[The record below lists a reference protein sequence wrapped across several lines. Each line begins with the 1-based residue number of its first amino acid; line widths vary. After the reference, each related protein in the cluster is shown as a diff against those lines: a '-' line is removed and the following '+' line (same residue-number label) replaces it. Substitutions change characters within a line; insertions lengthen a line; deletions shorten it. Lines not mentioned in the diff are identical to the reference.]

1 MILRKELMKM
11 KVVLVKDVKSQGKK
25 GDVINVSD
33 GYARNFLLPRGLAKE
48 ASTGALNDLK
58 GQKEAAEFHHNNE
71 VAAAKETA
79 AKIEGVTV
87 SLTAKAGENGKLFG
101 SVTASDV
108 AEALKMQ
115 HHVVI
120 EKKKFSLP
128 DGIKHTG
135 ITEVEVKVYPS
146 ITAKIKVNVT
156 AAG

>member
-1 MILRKELMKM
+1 M
-11 KVVLVKDVKSQGKK
+11 KVVLIKDVKAQGKK
-25 GDVINVSD
+25 GDIVNVSD
-33 GYARNFLLPRGLAKE
+33 GYARNFLLPRGFAKE
-48 ASTGALNDLK
+48 ATSNALNDLK
-58 GQKEAAEFHHNNE
+58 GQNEAAEFRHNNE

-79 AKIEGVTV
+79 EKINGVTV

-101 SVTASDV
+101 SITAADV

-120 EKKKFSLP
+120 EKKKFSIP

-156 AAG
+156 AEG

>member
-1 MILRKELMKM
+1 M
-11 KVVLVKDVKSQGKK
+11 KVILLEDVKSLGKK
-25 GDVINVSD
+25 GEIVNVSD

-48 ASTGALNDLK
+48 ATSNALNDLK
-58 GQKEAAEFHHNNE
+58 GQKEAAEFRHNNE

-79 AKIEGVTV
+79 EKINGVTV
-87 SLTAKAGENGKLFG
+87 ALTAKAGENGKLFG
-101 SVTASDV
+101 SITAADV

-120 EKKKFSLP
+120 EKKKFSIP

-156 AAG
+156 AEG